1 MKALVWPPHDET
13 DLGAN
18 LRHRDIPDD
27 SRRSGPGVPR
37 TAHGL
42 QFRLTTKPHGEVP
55 RGRRHRLD
63 ELKSSIRHGA
73 ITGEIVPVLMGTA
86 FKNKGVQPL
95 LDAVVDYMPSPLDI
109 PEIKGT
115 NPRNEEESDPSP

>member
-1 MKALVWPPHDET
+1 MDAVSGYDEAIMEKY
-13 DLGAN
+13 LEGE
-18 LRHRDIPDD
+18 DI
-27 SRRSGPGVPR
+27 
-37 TAHGL
+37 GL
-42 QFRLTTKPHGEVP
+42 E
-55 RGRRHRLD
+55 
-63 ELKSSIRHGA
+63 ELKASIRHGA

-115 NPRNEEESDPSP
+115 NPRNEEEV